1 MYFLQNEFPSIHQ
14 QKLKLLCYEFVT
26 FFGSGYEY
34 ANKKLTDCQ
43 EHSLGN
49 NVSHSSF
56 LFIFCLSSFPFQGY
70 IFTAQQNC
78 CTGLPIYNTILEL
91 QKDSGREKK
100 KSDFLPGWRP
110 SATQIQEQ
118 TCSQWLQQIPSLALS
133 QTCWIT
139 LTTLCLSFLICKMEK
154 IIILERQR
162 LLCVSMHADR
172 QLMVKAIAKPCKN
185 YNQLLIVSLDIGLVS
200 WGLFIPQKA
209 APVQRLEVLH
219 GTAHSIIQKHFAR
232 SQVTALLKSGSQQ
245 RAILLQCNFNY
256 TTPRT

>member
-1 MYFLQNEFPSIHQ
+1 
-14 QKLKLLCYEFVT
+14 
-26 FFGSGYEY
+26 
-34 ANKKLTDCQ
+34 
-43 EHSLGN
+43 
-49 NVSHSSF
+49 
-56 LFIFCLSSFPFQGY
+56 
-70 IFTAQQNC
+70 
-78 CTGLPIYNTILEL
+78 
-91 QKDSGREKK
+91 
-100 KSDFLPGWRP
+100 
-110 SATQIQEQ
+110 
-118 TCSQWLQQIPSLALS
+118 
-133 QTCWIT
+133 
-139 LTTLCLSFLICKMEK
+139 MEK

-256 TTPRT
+256 TTPRTWSGILGKNILDCTWKCVYLQDVKKVFVLWSLKGLCKHPCIGVLTCLIRSLDEEEMI